1 VILATEE
8 ESLLIHHI
16 FKILLNALDNFVAKI
31 RNCSLEALPYTC
43 DIAGT

>member
-16 FKILLNALDNFVAKI
+16 FKILLNALDNFVAGI

-43 DIAGT
+43 NVDGT